1 MSTAVASPSPPAS
14 SLPAPS
20 SLRMTGSADK
30 GSLAPAPPPT
40 APDPGFS
47 TDTGTSR
54 AAAIS
59 EFQHGMTS
67 GR

>member
-1 MSTAVASPSPPAS
+1 MSTAVTSPSPPA
-14 SLPAPS
+14 PS
-20 SLRMTGSADK
+20 SVRTTGSADR

-47 TDTGTSR
+47 TDTGASR
-54 AAAIS
+54 AAALS
-59 EFQHGMTS
+59 EFQHGMTA

>member
-1 MSTAVASPSPPAS
+1 MSTAVTSPSPPT
-14 SLPAPS
+14 PS
-20 SLRMTGSADK
+20 SIATTGSADR

-40 APDPGFS
+40 APDPGFQ
-47 TDTGTSR
+47 TDTGASR
-54 AAAIS
+54 ASAIS